1 MNITLLLVGKT
12 TEDFIHSGFSLFEKR
27 LKFYIPF
34 VVKVIPEIKEA
45 RSLNSI
51 ELMEREAALI
61 RKNIPDGSTVILLDE
76 HGQQFRSVEFA
87 SFIQK
92 QMNTGKK
99 DLIFVVGGAFG
110 LAESLK
116 KSADQLIALS
126 QMTFTHQLIRLIFIE
141 QLYRA
146 MTILRNEPYHNE

>member
-1 MNITLLLVGKT
+1 
-12 TEDFIHSGFSLFEKR
+12 
-27 LKFYIPF
+27 
-34 VVKVIPEIKEA
+34 
-45 RSLNSI
+45 
-51 ELMEREAALI
+51 MEREAELI

-76 HGQQFRSVEFA
+76 HGKQFRSVEFA
-87 SFIQK
+87 SFLQK

-99 DLIFVVGGAFG
+99 DLVFVVGGAFG
-110 LAESLK
+110 LAERLK
-116 KSADQLIALS
+116 KNADHLIALS